1 MKKETIK
8 KAVSAIL
15 DLAVVIV
22 IMFFVV
28 AVCVG
33 CNTSEQLAKN
43 LEAKSIVGDGVFAVS
58 KISVSDPETGS
69 VTPEIKTVIV
79 SGKLQTLLKDANV
92 LTYTRNES
100 SSIFNAENK
109 TISENLTISLP
120 KKGNMAQTLE
130 QLNEVF
136 VNKKTQK

>member
-1 MKKETIK
+1 MKKEKIK
-8 KAVSAIL
+8 KVVSVIL
-15 DLAVVIV
+15 DLTVVFA
-22 IMFFVV
+22 IMFFVT
-28 AVCVG
+28 AICVG

-69 VTPEIKTVIV
+69 ATPEIKTVIV
-79 SGKLQTLLKDANV
+79 SGKLQTLLKDANL

-100 SSIFNAENK
+100 SSVFNSENK

-120 KKGNMAQTLE
+120 QKGNMANTLE

-136 VNKKTQK
+136 VNKNTQK